1 MKLPGA
7 THLVVLARHLGTRI
21 ETFIIEKLENWLGL
35 KFNRQKTR
43 IVKLRS
49 TEERLEFLGYQL
61 GLAPDLRTRQHCY
74 WRLEPSAKAL
84 RRELDKL
91 KDMTAIQDGRQPLPE
106 LIGKLNRHLKGWANY
121 YRFGHPRIAYRKVNC
136 YVRTRLYRH
145 CDGAASELG
154 DLPEAV
160 TTYYCF
166 QQLGLIYL

>member
-91 KDMTAIQDGRQPLPE
+91 KDMTAIQHGQQPLPE
-106 LIGKLNRHLKGWANY
+106 FDRQTQSS
-121 YRFGHPRIAYRKVNC
+121 PQ
-136 YVRTRLYRH
+136 RLGQLLSVWSSSDCLSQGQLLRPYP
-145 CDGAASELG
+145 A
-154 DLPEAV
+154 LPALRRRS
-160 TTYYCF
+160 
-166 QQLGLIYL
+166 QRAWRSA